1 MATKKCAMES
11 MVEHL
16 RVYVFDNGTYLRSK
30 KLTSRNGGE
39 IDPNVLQIRQVRQEF
54 LIRIDYGQN
63 RAW

>member
-1 MATKKCAMES
+1 

-16 RVYVFDNGTYLRSK
+16 CVYVFDNGSCLRSR

-39 IDPNVLQIRQVRQEF
+39 IDPNILQIRQVRQEF
-54 LIRIDYGQN
+54 LIMIDYGQN

>member
-1 MATKKCAMES
+1 

-16 RVYVFDNGTYLRSK
+16 RVYVFDNGSYLRSR
-30 KLTSRNGGE
+30 KLTRNGGE
-39 IDPNVLQIRQVRQEF
+39 IDSNILQIRQVRQEF